1 VEFTRAVGDDSSKYH
16 RPHRQA
22 DHGLHYGRFQTE
34 RFCGSGS
41 RRVLQ
46 SRSSPDSP
54 EGAGSTHQQVRSSG
68 DTPIFTGRSFSK
80 FSVVFCHS
88 VELIERLYLTIVKFP
103 LSLIISTGEKFY
115 QIHLICISRLG
126 FIICSTVKVAV
137 LS

>member
-1 VEFTRAVGDDSSKYH
+1 VPGESQGDSDRVNLQGRRDDVVEFTRAVGDDSSKYH

-22 DHGLHYGRFQTE
+22 DHGLHYGRF
-34 RFCGSGS
+34 
-41 RRVLQ
+41 
-46 SRSSPDSP
+46 
-54 EGAGSTHQQVRSSG
+54 QQVRSSG

-115 QIHLICISRLG
+115 QIPLICISRLG

-137 LS
+137 LL

>member
-22 DHGLHYGRFQTE
+22 DQGLHYGRFQTE

-41 RRVLQ
+41 RRVLSAQ
-46 SRSSPDSP
+46 FVPGLTGRS
-54 EGAGSTHQQVRSSG
+54 GVRSSG

>member
-1 VEFTRAVGDDSSKYH
+1 LETIRLSTTAHIAKRITDFTTEGCRPNAFADQDLVES
-16 RPHRQA
+16 
-22 DHGLHYGRFQTE
+22 
-34 RFCGSGS
+34 C
-41 RRVLQ
+41 Q

-115 QIHLICISRLG
+115 QIPLICISRLG